1 MVPENLHDFFMTSG
15 GAAAALIGLLFVAV
29 SVAGQRLGGDHAES
43 QMHRIRAAAS
53 LGAFTNSLSV
63 SLFALIEG
71 DKIGPTALI
80 VAIGGIIFVVSSTL
94 SLIRLR
100 QVHWR
105 NARDFVFLVGLLVVF
120 ITQLLNGWAVT
131 FNRGNSGDID
141 TIAIM
146 VIVCFLIGIS
156 RAWDLIGGPS
166 IMLRQEVTDLV
177 RHRESENEGNQ

>member
-29 SVAGQRLGGDHAES
+29 SVAGQRLGGDPGEA

-53 LGAFTNSLSV
+53 LGAFTNALSV
-63 SLFALIEG
+63 SLFGLLEG
-71 DKIGPTALI
+71 NKIGPTALI
-80 VAIGGIIFVVSSTL
+80 VAITGIIFVVSSVL
-94 SLIRLR
+94 SLVRLR

-105 NARDFVFLVGLLVVF
+105 NTRDFVFLIGLLVVF
-120 ITQLLNGWAVT
+120 IIQLLEGWAVT
-131 FNRGNSGDID
+131 FNESSSGDIN

-156 RAWDLIGGPS
+156 RAWELIGGPS
-166 IMLRQEVTDLV
+166 IVLRQEVTELV
-177 RHRESENEGNQ
+177 RHGESENEGNQ